1 LLVIVPGVLFGI
13 SAQRSSQASLEVLIG
28 QRLSRE
34 AEHTARELRTTLRA
48 ERQTLVSFARQDVM
62 REIRVSDIDKRVSA
76 ALQTLRE
83 GDEARLEYLVVDRTR
98 RVLAS
103 SRPQSLGLFAPWL
116 EAVERAF
123 QGEVTTL
130 GPVRRGGD
138 ARASF
143 VIAAPIADPDSRG
156 DSSTDPIGVL
166 LGLYDWTRL
175 TRVTSTVRADLAQQG
190 IPTEVLV
197 VRADGSVIGGTRSGG
212 ESEDVPTLGHRA
224 SSNATSGAPPYFV
237 DEATASLVGH
247 APLGDEYP
255 RWHVL
260 IAEPLSAALAPA
272 RALTARLALVLTAT
286 LAIALVI
293 ATLAARRVVQPLSEL
308 TAAIRGLSRSGA
320 DGMQVP
326 VRTEDE
332 VGELATAFN
341 DMSWEL
347 DRAQHDLAEAA
358 KFAFVGEL
366 AGGIAHEVRT
376 SLGVLRSSAQILARS
391 VSDDGDQQASE
402 LASMIR
408 EEVDRLGGVVD
419 DLLGL
424 ARPRALQ
431 LEPTGLCGPVFRAID
446 FAEPQATEAGIEIE
460 RIAHR
465 SDPVVLCD
473 SELIHQVVLNLVV
486 NAIQALAAGGTG
498 GKIEVAVIDE
508 SAGGP
513 AIEVRDDGP
522 GVPEALRER
531 LFLPFVTGR
540 EKGIGLGLT
549 FVKRVVYEHGGRTLL
564 ETGSTGTCFRIE
576 LPARGDSEVGT

>member
-1 LLVIVPGVLFGI
+1 
-13 SAQRSSQASLEVLIG
+13 
-28 QRLSRE
+28 
-34 AEHTARELRTTLRA
+34 
-48 ERQTLVSFARQDVM
+48 
-62 REIRVSDIDKRVSA
+62 
-76 ALQTLRE
+76 
-83 GDEARLEYLVVDRTR
+83 
-98 RVLAS
+98 
-103 SRPQSLGLFAPWL
+103 
-116 EAVERAF
+116 
-123 QGEVTTL
+123 
-130 GPVRRGGD
+130 
-138 ARASF
+138 
-143 VIAAPIADPDSRG
+143 
-156 DSSTDPIGVL
+156 
-166 LGLYDWTRL
+166 
-175 TRVTSTVRADLAQQG
+175 
-190 IPTEVLV
+190 
-197 VRADGSVIGGTRSGG
+197 
-212 ESEDVPTLGHRA
+212 
-224 SSNATSGAPPYFV
+224 
-237 DEATASLVGH
+237 
-247 APLGDEYP
+247 
-255 RWHVL
+255 
-260 IAEPLSAALAPA
+260 
-272 RALTARLALVLTAT
+272 
-286 LAIALVI
+286 
-293 ATLAARRVVQPLSEL
+293 
-308 TAAIRGLSRSGA
+308 
-320 DGMQVP
+320 
-326 VRTEDE
+326 
-332 VGELATAFN
+332 
-341 DMSWEL
+341 
-347 DRAQHDLAEAA
+347 
-358 KFAFVGEL
+358 
-366 AGGIAHEVRT
+366 
-376 SLGVLRSSAQILARS
+376 